1 MNERILN
8 DLKDA
13 MKAQDK
19 FKLSVLRMLKSALQM
34 EAINNK
40 TELTDDNVIKVIKK
54 QVKLR
59 KDSIYEY
66 QKCGKMDTV
75 EDLNNEIAILEEYL
89 PEEMSIEEVK
99 KCIDEVFAEL
109 NPSSI
114 KDMGSV
120 MKRLGEKI
128 TNADMKEV
136 SRLVKEKLSWLFNFF
151 YWPK

>member
-59 KDSIYEY
+59 KDSISEY

-128 TNADMKEV
+128 TNADMKEG
-136 SRLVKEKLSWLFNFF
+136 SRLVKEKLS
-151 YWPK
+151 

>member
-59 KDSIYEY
+59 KDSISEY

-136 SRLVKEKLSWLFNFF
+136 SILVKEKLS
-151 YWPK
+151 

>member
-59 KDSIYEY
+59 KDSISEY

>member
-40 TELTDDNVIKVIKK
+40 AELTDDNVIKVIKK

-59 KDSIYEY
+59 KDSISEY

>member
-34 EAINNK
+34 EVINNK

-59 KDSIYEY
+59 KDSISEY

-136 SRLVKEKLSWLFNFF
+136 SRLVKEKLS
-151 YWPK
+151 

>member
-59 KDSIYEY
+59 KDSISEY

-120 MKRLGEKI
+120 MKRLDEKI

-136 SRLVKEKLSWLFNFF
+136 SRLVKEKLSWLCNFF

>member
-59 KDSIYEY
+59 KDSISEY

-136 SRLVKEKLSWLFNFF
+136 SRLVKEKLS
-151 YWPK
+151 

>member
-59 KDSIYEY
+59 KDSISEY
-66 QKCGKMDTV
+66 QKCGKIDTV

-136 SRLVKEKLSWLFNFF
+136 SRLVKEKLS
-151 YWPK
+151 

>member
-59 KDSIYEY
+59 KDSISEY

-151 YWPK
+151 YWHK

>member
-59 KDSIYEY
+59 KDSISEY
-66 QKCGKMDTV
+66 QKCEKMDTV

-136 SRLVKEKLSWLFNFF
+136 SRLVKEKLS
-151 YWPK
+151 

>member
-59 KDSIYEY
+59 KDSISEY

-89 PEEMSIEEVK
+89 PEEMSIEEAK

-136 SRLVKEKLSWLFNFF
+136 SRLVKEKLS
-151 YWPK
+151 